1 VRAAQFAEDLDGRK
15 IRSRDASLVAMTE
28 KLITER
34 LILRRWREA
43 DREAFQA
50 INADPR
56 VMEFFPAVLSPRE
69 TDEAIVRIEQH
80 FERHGFGLYAAEL
93 IEAKT
98 FIGFVGLSVPAFEAP
113 FMPAVEIGWRLAY
126 AHWGRGFA
134 TEGAH
139 AVVRH
144 AVETLR
150 LPGLVSFTSTANLR
164 SRRVIENIGMVH
176 DTAADFDH
184 PRLPEGH
191 TLRRHVLY
199 RLHSYG
205 DGK

>member
-1 VRAAQFAEDLDGRK
+1 
-15 IRSRDASLVAMTE
+15 MTE
-28 KLITER
+28 NLTTDR

-43 DREAFQA
+43 DREPFQA
-50 INADPR
+50 INDDPR
-56 VMEFFPAVLSPRE
+56 VMEFFPAVLTPRE
-69 TDEAIVRIEQH
+69 SEEAIVRIEQH

-93 IEAKT
+93 IETRA
-98 FIGFVGLSVPAFEAP
+98 FIGFVGLSVPTFEAP

-126 AHWGRGFA
+126 AHWGRGLA

-144 AVETLR
+144 AFETLELR
-150 LPGLVSFTSTANLR
+150 GLVSFTSTANLR
-164 SRRVIENIGMVH
+164 SRRVMESIGMTH

-184 PRLPEGH
+184 PGLPEGH
-191 TLRRHVLY
+191 PLRRHLLY
-199 RLHSYG
+199 RLHSLG